1 MKDFLKFTLATVTG
15 IIVSSVVLF
24 FISILVVFS
33 MVSSSESET
42 QVRKNSVM
50 MLDLNGTLAE
60 RSQENPL
67 DILMKD
73 DYKTYGLDDVLSSIR
88 KAKENENIKGIYI
101 QANSLSAGYASLEEI
116 RHALKDFK
124 ESGKFIVAYGDSY
137 TQSLYYLSSIA
148 DKVMLNPQGMLEW
161 RGLAATPM
169 FFKDL
174 LEKIGVEM
182 QVFKVG
188 TYKSAVEPFIA
199 TEMSPANREQVNVY
213 LSSVWGQIT
222 GDIAESRN
230 LSVEALNKEADR
242 MLMFYP
248 AEESVKNGLVDT
260 LIYKNDVRDYL
271 KTLVGIDKDDDMP
284 VLGIQ
289 DMVNVKKNVPKDKSG
304 NVIAVYYAYGEIDGG
319 SSAST
324 EEGINS
330 EKVIRD
336 LRKLKDDENVKAVV
350 LRVNSPGGSAYG
362 SEQIWYA
369 VEQLKKEKPV
379 IVSMGDYAAS
389 GGYYIACNADTIVAE
404 PTTLTGS
411 IGIFGM
417 MPNAKGLTEKL
428 GLNFDIVKTNPY
440 ADFGNLTRFSDASLQ
455 ALQDAGV
462 EVEVFNPVHRYVNR
476 IYFNYRDH
484 RKIAVIDGV
493 HAYTGGINI
502 ADEYANLF
510 VRFGHWKDTG
520 VRIDGAGAWGFAS
533 QFIQMWKMIGRS
545 LPNEDDYYRPRV
557 EIEGTGWCQPFTDGP
572 LNNPDNPIE
581 DTYLQLI
588 ASAQKMLY
596 ITTPYYAVEES
607 MQKSLCIAADA
618 GVDVRLMIPAIPDHK
633 FTYMVAETYWGEL
646 LRHGV
651 KIYKYTPG
659 FLHAKSVMVDR
670 EVALVG
676 STNMDYR
683 TFQLHYECGVLLYHS
698 PVVEELL
705 EDLDQTAAVST
716 LYTLEEW
723 EKRSWPRRMFASI
736 LKLGAIWL

>member
-15 IIVSSVVLF
+15 IIISSVVLF

-50 MLDLNGTLAE
+50 MLDLNGTLTE

-67 DILMKD
+67 DFLMKE
-73 DYKTYGLDDVLSSIR
+73 DYKTYGLDDILSSIR
-88 KAKENENIKGIYI
+88 KAKENEDIKGIYI
-101 QANSLSAGYASLEEI
+101 QATSLGAGFASLEEI
-116 RHALKDFK
+116 RNALKDFK
-124 ESGKFIVAYGDSY
+124 ESGKFIVAYGDTY
-137 TQSLYYLSSIA
+137 TQNLYYLSSVA
-148 DKVMLNPQGMLEW
+148 DKVLLNPQGMLEW

-182 QVFKVG
+182 QIFKVG
-188 TYKSAVEPFIA
+188 TYKSAVEPFIS

-213 LSSVWGQIT
+213 LSSIWGQIT
-222 GDIAESRN
+222 SSVAESRN

-271 KTLVGIDKDDDMP
+271 KNMVGIDKDDNMP

-289 DMVNVKKNVPKDKSG
+289 DMINVKKNVPRDKSG

-324 EEGINS
+324 DEGINS
-330 EKVIRD
+330 EKVIKD

-369 VEQLKKEKPV
+369 VNQLKKEKPV

-428 GLNFDIVKTNPY
+428 GVNFDVVKTNPY
-440 ADFGNLTRFSDASLQ
+440 ADFGNLTRPMTDGEKGLMQ
-455 ALQDAGV
+455 M
-462 EVEVFNPVHRYVNR
+462 YVNKGYELFLTR
-476 IYFNYRDH
+476 CSDGRGISMEELD
-484 RKIAVIDGV
+484 KIAQGRVW
-493 HAYTGGINI
+493 TGSTAKELGLVDELGGLDKALEI
-502 ADEYANLF
+502 A
-510 VRFGHWKDTG
+510 
-520 VRIDGAGAWGFAS
+520 
-533 QFIQMWKMIGRS
+533 
-545 LPNEDDYYRPRV
+545 
-557 EIEGTGWCQPFTDGP
+557 
-572 LNNPDNPIE
+572 
-581 DTYLQLI
+581 I
-588 ASAQKMLY
+588 AK
-596 ITTPYYAVEES
+596 
-607 MQKSLCIAADA
+607 A
-618 GVDVRLMIPAIPDHK
+618 GVDA
-633 FTYMVAETYWGEL
+633 
-646 LRHGV
+646 
-651 KIYKYTPG
+651 YTVMNYPKKEG
-659 FLHAKSVMVDR
+659 FLESLMNTNPGNYIKARMLNGKMNDVYRQFSIIENFDKIDR
-670 EVALVG
+670 IQARVP
-676 STNMDYR
+676 
-683 TFQLHYECGVLLYHS
+683 F
-698 PVVEELL
+698 ELNI
-705 EDLDQTAAVST
+705 Q
-716 LYTLEEW
+716 
-723 EKRSWPRRMFASI
+723 
-736 LKLGAIWL
+736 

>member
-15 IIVSSVVLF
+15 IVISSVVLF

-50 MLDLNGTLAE
+50 MLDLNGTLTE

-67 DILMKD
+67 DFLMKE
-73 DYKTYGLDDVLSSIR
+73 DYKTYGLDDILSSIR
-88 KAKENENIKGIYI
+88 KAKENEDIKGIYI
-101 QANSLSAGYASLEEI
+101 QATSLGAGFASLEEI
-116 RHALKDFK
+116 RDALKDFK
-124 ESGKFIVAYGDSY
+124 ESGKFIVAYGDTY
-137 TQSLYYLSSIA
+137 TQNLYYLSSVA
-148 DKVMLNPQGMLEW
+148 DKVLLNPQGMLEW

-174 LEKIGVEM
+174 LKKIGVEM
-182 QVFKVG
+182 QIFKVG
-188 TYKSAVEPFIA
+188 TYKSAVEPFIS

-213 LSSVWGQIT
+213 LSSIWGQIT
-222 GDIAESRN
+222 SSVAESRN

-271 KTLVGIDKDDDMP
+271 KNMVGIDKDDNMP

-289 DMVNVKKNVPKDKSG
+289 DMINVKKNVPRDKSG

-324 EEGINS
+324 DEGINS
-330 EKVIRD
+330 EKVIKD

-369 VEQLKKEKPV
+369 INQLKKEKPI

-428 GLNFDIVKTNPY
+428 GVNFDVVKTNPY
-440 ADFGNLTRFSDASLQ
+440 ADFGNLTRPMNDGEKGLMQ
-455 ALQDAGV
+455 M
-462 EVEVFNPVHRYVNR
+462 YVNKGYELFLTR
-476 IYFNYRDH
+476 CSDGRGISMEELD
-484 RKIAVIDGV
+484 KIAQGRVW
-493 HAYTGGINI
+493 TGSTAKELGLVDELGGLDKALEI
-502 ADEYANLF
+502 A
-510 VRFGHWKDTG
+510 
-520 VRIDGAGAWGFAS
+520 
-533 QFIQMWKMIGRS
+533 
-545 LPNEDDYYRPRV
+545 
-557 EIEGTGWCQPFTDGP
+557 
-572 LNNPDNPIE
+572 
-581 DTYLQLI
+581 I
-588 ASAQKMLY
+588 AK
-596 ITTPYYAVEES
+596 
-607 MQKSLCIAADA
+607 A
-618 GVDVRLMIPAIPDHK
+618 GVDA
-633 FTYMVAETYWGEL
+633 
-646 LRHGV
+646 
-651 KIYKYTPG
+651 YTVMNYPKKEG
-659 FLHAKSVMVDR
+659 FLESLMNTNPGNYIKARMLNGKMNDVYRQFSIIENFDKIDR
-670 EVALVG
+670 IQARVP
-676 STNMDYR
+676 
-683 TFQLHYECGVLLYHS
+683 F
-698 PVVEELL
+698 ELNI
-705 EDLDQTAAVST
+705 Q
-716 LYTLEEW
+716 
-723 EKRSWPRRMFASI
+723 
-736 LKLGAIWL
+736 